1 MIVRK
6 PYAFLIKNF
15 KKIHIFMFI
24 LCAYIYYKT
33 VSLSSFIREFMDLFS
48 YDSYNE
54 PISKYTGFLPIFCIL
69 LLIASSVAL
78 IILLKHKNKPW
89 KMYLILAA
97 EYTALLIAF
106 AFTASYFNS
115 YSGSLETTGIRALR
129 DIVFILTIPQ
139 YAVFIIL
146 GIRILG
152 VDLNKFDFKSDSEY
166 LELSDSDREEVE
178 ISLNL
183 DKDSV
188 KRTYRKLKRNLGYFY
203 KEHRLVINIVI
214 LLLVAVIAYKSY
226 VYIFITNKSYKQG
239 DIINTNGYSLKI
251 NNSYYTDKDYKG
263 DIVET
268 NNSFVILDVTIK
280 NNAKKRKVNFNRFH
294 IMNRTYNHS
303 PTNKTYETA
312 FKDLGTTIE
321 DLTLSS
327 GEEKTLLLIYKVSAK
342 EELDKFVLY
351 YQELNGNDKHL
362 RKIKLKLNNL
372 SKINQ
377 EKPVELGDVM
387 TIDTPTMDEEF
398 IFDEITIT
406 DTVSYGRK
414 VCDNDSCQVKE
425 YQTSPVKGYKIL
437 KIEFSSN
444 DFSGKD
450 MIDFLSD
457 YGKISYIDNSKT
469 RKGLKIKNALDT
481 LNYYGK
487 YVYLKVPDNL
497 ATANEIKLIITAR
510 NNQYIY
516 KLK

>member
-106 AFTASYFNS
+106 AFTTSYFNS

-377 EKPVELGDVM
+377 EKQVELGDVM

-425 YQTSPVKGYKIL
+425 YQTSPIKGYKIL
-437 KIEFSSN
+437 RIEFSSN

>member
-1 MIVRK
+1 
-6 PYAFLIKNF
+6 
-15 KKIHIFMFI
+15 
-24 LCAYIYYKT
+24 
-33 VSLSSFIREFMDLFS
+33 
-48 YDSYNE
+48 
-54 PISKYTGFLPIFCIL
+54 
-69 LLIASSVAL
+69 
-78 IILLKHKNKPW
+78 
-89 KMYLILAA
+89 
-97 EYTALLIAF
+97 
-106 AFTASYFNS
+106 
-115 YSGSLETTGIRALR
+115 
-129 DIVFILTIPQ
+129 
-139 YAVFIIL
+139 
-146 GIRILG
+146 
-152 VDLNKFDFKSDSEY
+152 
-166 LELSDSDREEVE
+166 
-178 ISLNL
+178 
-183 DKDSV
+183 
-188 KRTYRKLKRNLGYFY
+188 
-203 KEHRLVINIVI
+203 
-214 LLLVAVIAYKSY
+214 
-226 VYIFITNKSYKQG
+226 
-239 DIINTNGYSLKI
+239 
-251 NNSYYTDKDYKG
+251 
-263 DIVET
+263 
-268 NNSFVILDVTIK
+268 
-280 NNAKKRKVNFNRFH
+280 
-294 IMNRTYNHS
+294 MNRTYNHS

-377 EKPVELGDVM
+377 EKQVELGDVM

-425 YQTSPVKGYKIL
+425 YQTSPIKGYKIL

>member
-188 KRTYRKLKRNLGYFY
+188 KRTYRKIKRNLGYFY

-377 EKPVELGDVM
+377 EKQVELGDVM

>member
-106 AFTASYFNS
+106 AFTTSYFNS

-377 EKPVELGDVM
+377 EKQVELGDVM

-425 YQTSPVKGYKIL
+425 YQTSPIKGYKIL

>member
-106 AFTASYFNS
+106 AFTTSYFNS

-188 KRTYRKLKRNLGYFY
+188 KRTYRKIKRNLGYFY

-377 EKPVELGDVM
+377 EKQVELGDVM

-425 YQTSPVKGYKIL
+425 YQTSPIKGYKIL

>member
-372 SKINQ
+372 SKISQ

-425 YQTSPVKGYKIL
+425 YQTSPIKGYKIL

-450 MIDFLSD
+450 MIDFLGD

>member
-188 KRTYRKLKRNLGYFY
+188 KRTYRKIKRNLGYFY

-342 EELDKFVLY
+342 EEQDKFVLY

-377 EKPVELGDVM
+377 EKQVELGDVM

-425 YQTSPVKGYKIL
+425 YQTSPIKGYKIL

>member
-106 AFTASYFNS
+106 AFTTSYFNS

-327 GEEKTLLLIYKVSAK
+327 SEEKTLLLIYKVSAK

>member
-106 AFTASYFNS
+106 AFTTSYFNS

-377 EKPVELGDVM
+377 EKQVELGDVM

>member
-89 KMYLILAA
+89 KTYLILAA

-139 YAVFIIL
+139 YAVFIVL

-152 VDLNKFDFKSDSEY
+152 VDLNKFDFKSDAEY

-178 ISLNL
+178 ISIDL
-183 DKDSV
+183 DKDSL
-188 KRTYRKLKRNLGYFY
+188 KRSYRKLKRNLGYFY
-203 KEHRLVINIVI
+203 KEHRLAVNTVI
-214 LLLVAVIAYKSY
+214 LLLVAFIAYRSY
-226 VYIFITNKSYKQG
+226 VFIFITNKSYKQG
-239 DIINTNGYSLKI
+239 DIINTNGYTLKI

-263 DIVET
+263 DTIEN

-280 NNAKKRKVNFNRFH
+280 NNAQKRKVNFNRFH
-294 IMNRTYNHS
+294 IMNRTNNHS
-303 PTNKTYETA
+303 PTNKTYETS

-327 GEEKTLLLIYKVSAK
+327 GEERNLLLIYKVSEK
-342 EELDKFVLY
+342 EEINRFVLY
-351 YQELNGNDKHL
+351 YQELNGNNKHL
-362 RKIKLKLNNL
+362 RKIKLKLNDL
-372 SKINQ
+372 SKITKQ
-377 EKPVELGDVM
+377 SEIDLGDVM

-398 IFDEITIT
+398 ILDEMTIT
-406 DTVSYGRK
+406 DTVSYGRN
-414 VCDNDSCQVKE
+414 VCNNEICQVKE
-425 YQTSPVKGYKIL
+425 YQTSPVKGYKVL
-437 KIEFSSN
+437 KLEFSSN

-469 RKGLKIKNALDT
+469 KKGLKIQNALDT

-497 ATANEIKLIITAR
+497 AEANEIKLIITAR

>member
-188 KRTYRKLKRNLGYFY
+188 KRTYRKIKRNLGYFY

-377 EKPVELGDVM
+377 EKQVELGDVM

-425 YQTSPVKGYKIL
+425 YQTSPIKGYKIL

>member
-377 EKPVELGDVM
+377 EKQVELGDVM

-425 YQTSPVKGYKIL
+425 YQTSPIKGYKIL

>member
-106 AFTASYFNS
+106 AFTTSYFNS

>member
-327 GEEKTLLLIYKVSAK
+327 SEEKTLLLIYKVSAK

-377 EKPVELGDVM
+377 EKQVELGDVM

-425 YQTSPVKGYKIL
+425 YQTSPIKGYKIL

>member
-188 KRTYRKLKRNLGYFY
+188 KRTYRKIKRNLGYFY

-425 YQTSPVKGYKIL
+425 YQTSPIKGYKIL

>member
-139 YAVFIIL
+139 YAVFLIL